1 MGKGKGKPGK
11 GQNAPFSDAA
21 LEQRYQK
28 LLRDRW
34 AAGKDTTAEPAM
46 PDSLGTRE
54 VIGNPRQ
61 TCPIFTGRWR
71 LLGPNP
77 RPRPRYNVLLRLH
90 HRSDANLIRMLA
102 GLRSLPLQ
110 ARLHRLRRPHL
121 HRFRAPQMLV
131 PEPQAA
137 QPDTT
142 QPMAGAGGDAPV
154 PPSPAPVEGPT
165 LEPAQA
171 SNLDSSS
178 IQAAQSKG
186 S

>member
-34 AAGKDTTAEPAM
+34 AAGKDTISRARYARQLGHTGGNREPPSKLPNLHRSVEA
-46 PDSLGTRE
+46 
-54 VIGNPRQ
+54 PRTKPKATPKVQ
-61 TCPIFTGRWR
+61 RTP
-71 LLGPNP
+71 PP
-77 RPRPRYNVLLRLH
+77 H
-90 HRSDANLIRMLA
+90 HRSGANLIRMLA

-110 ARLHRLRRPHL
+110 ARLHRLRRPVQ
-121 HRFRAPQMLV
+121 APQVLV

-142 QPMAGAGGDAPV
+142 QPMAGAGGDATR
-154 PPSPAPVEGPT
+154 SPLPCT
-165 LEPAQA
+165 
-171 SNLDSSS
+171 S
-178 IQAAQSKG
+178 
-186 S
+186 

>member
-1 MGKGKGKPGK
+1 
-11 GQNAPFSDAA
+11 
-21 LEQRYQK
+21 
-28 LLRDRW
+28 
-34 AAGKDTTAEPAM
+34 M

-90 HRSDANLIRMLA
+90 HRSGANLIRMLA
-102 GLRSLPLQ
+102 GLRSLAPASQ
-110 ARLHRLRRPHL
+110 VAQVEETSPAPVQ
-121 HRFRAPQMLV
+121 APQVLV

-171 SNLDSSS
+171 SDLNSSS
-178 IQAAQSKG
+178 YSGSAVKG
-186 S
+186 P